1 MTNDELDAIRKR
13 DAEMEY
19 WQVTGG
25 SAVCTDRRVLLGYV
39 DALAAENA
47 ALRHAIKMELEMYG
61 ADQPELTV
69 DLPTAKG
76 G

>member
-1 MTNDELDAIRKR
+1 MCEHDL
-13 DAEMEY
+13 
-19 WQVTGG
+19 
-25 SAVCTDRRVLLGYV
+25 SDRETACADGMCPLC
-39 DALAAENA
+39 LAAENA